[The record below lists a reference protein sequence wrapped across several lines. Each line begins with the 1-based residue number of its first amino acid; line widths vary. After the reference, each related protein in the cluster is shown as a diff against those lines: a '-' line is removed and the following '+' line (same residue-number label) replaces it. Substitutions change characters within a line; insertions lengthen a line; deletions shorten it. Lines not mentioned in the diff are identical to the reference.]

1 MKFIWII
8 GLALACGCGSTGRLV
23 QDIPAAVESSSPC
36 LDLYQN
42 AKWKEALECLEE
54 IPASRRDQAYYDLF
68 GSTQMAAGDPVGA
81 VESFRTAIELDTNDQ
96 NPFLYYKYGENLWR
110 QHQFAQ
116 AGEAMQT
123 YREAVPEPR
132 PDIARQADYYIR
144 SFPLADSLYQNRR
157 IFDPVPL
164 PTSVNTDA
172 DELGISMRYDRR
184 YMILTRRTKQEDLYE
199 SRQVAGKWETAT
211 PIEILNTPDNEGA
224 AAISGDGQYLV
235 FTACNRA
242 RNVGSCDLYFSAFSD
257 TGWMSP
263 ALIPGVNSRNWDS
276 QPTLSTDGRVVI
288 FSSERPGGYGGRDL
302 WLSVRTDQGWV
313 EPVNLGPSVNTAGN
327 EENPFL
333 HSDEYTLYFTSD
345 YRPGFGGRDLF
356 MSHRLRGNEW
366 SPAENLGFPINSID
380 DEEGIFIESSGRKGY
395 FSSAR
400 RGGFDLYQFELDPA
414 IRPRPALLFQLI
426 VLDSV
431 TGQPLPGVEVN
442 IYDWTRDILVRS
454 VTTDQEGFAAFLMS
468 GGRKYGITASK
479 SGFTLLS
486 FSRIIEDGIGQDL
499 SDTLYLAPVTESTTV
514 ILENVHFE
522 TGESRLLEGSATE
535 LDLLAEYLLENP
547 EISIIL
553 TGHTDNTGTTAANM
567 NLSRERALS
576 VKNYLVGK
584 GVAKTRIEAQGMGES
599 KPIASNDTEEGR
611 QKNRRTEI
619 SIIQ

>member
-42 AKWKEALECLEE
+42 AQWKEALECLEE

-123 YREAVPEPR
+123 YRAAVPEPR

-144 SFPLADSLYQNRR
+144 SFPLADSLYQTRR
-157 IFDPVPL
+157 IFEPMPL

-553 TGHTDNTGTTAANM
+553 TGHTDNIGTTAANM

-599 KPIASNDTEEGR
+599 RPIASNDTEEGR

>member
-42 AKWKEALECLEE
+42 AQWKEALECLEE

-123 YREAVPEPR
+123 YRAAVPEPR

-144 SFPLADSLYQNRR
+144 SFPLADSLYQTRR
-157 IFDPVPL
+157 IFEPMPL

>member
-42 AKWKEALECLEE
+42 AQWKEALECLEE

-123 YREAVPEPR
+123 YRAAVPEPR

-157 IFDPVPL
+157 IFNPVPL

-553 TGHTDNTGTTAANM
+553 TGHTDNIGTTAANM

-599 KPIASNDTEEGR
+599 RPIASNDTEEGR